1 MQSWCHDLFVSPFC
15 LAFHSW
21 GSHLSGSE
29 VWEVDLKFRQHGYR
43 LSPCLGGRCFESH
56 FFSSFFFCCCYKHVT
71 SYLLFVPV
79 WLLWFLLALWF
90 FLPVPVMFVI
100 VSTLPQSSD
109 YLSVVLS
116 LEGPGTKSIK
126 LFWGEGR
133 KWIRLLMK
141 NKDNRP
147 WNSSGDIILME

>member
-1 MQSWCHDLFVSPFC
+1 LRAIFLPLTSKLHVL
-15 LAFHSW
+15 L
-21 GSHLSGSE
+21 LSLPE
-29 VWEVDLKFRQHGYR
+29 
-43 LSPCLGGRCFESH
+43 
-56 FFSSFFFCCCYKHVT
+56 T
-71 SYLLFVPV
+71 SISLPV
-79 WLLWFLLALWF
+79 LALWF

-133 KWIRLLMK
+133 K
-141 NKDNRP
+141 
-147 WNSSGDIILME
+147 